1 MTEIGLTAVLGE
13 YTPLNV
19 DNSDPGKRAADQQQ
33 ATNRKRGPTDVPSEQ
48 FREAARTR
56 VDDFLDGEQR
66 FRHSG
71 VQERAERNVWP
82 PSLISILQNTMAT
95 PCRHPSKPIFEFDT
109 SVEAA
114 EKNFIILMRKFGGDL
129 HEALNAQQG
138 TPLQY
143 GSEFKPVSILA
154 PIFSLHPSW
163 EKMKTVLSDG
173 SSWPLAPLD
182 DQNRLLDIDD
192 ALAFGNHKGAN
203 QQPELL
209 LKLVSDDVTRGFALP
224 LPLDKI

>member
-19 DNSDPGKRAADQQQ
+19 DISDPGTRAADQQQ
-33 ATNRKRGPTDVPSEQ
+33 AISRKRRLTDIPSEQ
-48 FREAARTR
+48 VGEAAPTR
-56 VDDFLDGEQR
+56 VDDFLDEEQR

-71 VQERAERNVWP
+71 MQERAEMNVWP
-82 PSLISILQNTMAT
+82 PRLISILQKTMAT
-95 PCRHPSKPIFEFDT
+95 PCRHPSKPIFEFDM
-109 SVEAA
+109 SVKAA

-129 HEALNAQQG
+129 HEALHAQQG

-163 EKMKTVLSDG
+163 EKMKTVLSNR

-182 DQNRLLDIDD
+182 DQNRLLDIND

-203 QQPELL
+203 
-209 LKLVSDDVTRGFALP
+209 
-224 LPLDKI
+224 

>member
-1 MTEIGLTAVLGE
+1 MAVLGE
-13 YTPLNV
+13 YTPLNLN
-19 DNSDPGKRAADQQQ
+19 NSDPGKRAVDQQQ
-33 ATNRKRGPTDVPSEQ
+33 ATNRKRSLTDVPSEQ
-48 FREAARTR
+48 VEDAARTK
-56 VDDFLDGEQR
+56 VYNFLDKEQC

-82 PSLISILQNTMAT
+82 PSLISVLQITMAT
-95 PCRHPSKPIFEFDT
+95 PCRHPLKPIFEFDT
-109 SVEAA
+109 SVEVA
-114 EKNFIILMRKFGGDL
+114 EKNYIILMHKFGGDL
-129 HEALNAQQG
+129 HEALHAQQG

-173 SSWPLAPLD
+173 SPWPLVPID

-203 QQPELL
+203 QQ
-209 LKLVSDDVTRGFALP
+209 
-224 LPLDKI
+224 